1 MTYVGL
7 RVMLHGLDDAG
18 ATVEATTP
26 RQLASEIKALL
37 LERYGLPFDS
47 SVEVDVLEHAGLC
60 LPDCEPDMCLR
71 PTVPVQPPASPLPPS
86 PPPDTFSAPPDTF
99 SA

>member
-7 RVMLHGLDDAG
+7 MVRLHGLDDAQ
-18 ATVEATTP
+18 ATVTPVTP

-47 SVEVDVLEHAGLC
+47 SVEVDVLEHAGRC
-60 LPDCEPDMCLR
+60 LPDCEPDMCI
-71 PTVPVQPPASPLPPS
+71 TPS
-86 PPPDTFSAPPDTF
+86 GH
-99 SA
+99 